1 MEVCGRLESCN
12 DLVAEEALYHRTCYT
27 RFTKMKAREPGENHC
42 GRRSDSNMLEGFEY
56 VCDLLENRCDIYT
69 FSLDDLQSEIV
80 AGGFEPYSAKQLKRK
95 LIEKYGIT
103 SISLKLKVDT
113 M

>member
-1 MEVCGRLESCN
+1 
-12 DLVAEEALYHRTCYT
+12 
-27 RFTKMKAREPGENHC
+27 
-42 GRRSDSNMLEGFEY
+42 MLEGFEY